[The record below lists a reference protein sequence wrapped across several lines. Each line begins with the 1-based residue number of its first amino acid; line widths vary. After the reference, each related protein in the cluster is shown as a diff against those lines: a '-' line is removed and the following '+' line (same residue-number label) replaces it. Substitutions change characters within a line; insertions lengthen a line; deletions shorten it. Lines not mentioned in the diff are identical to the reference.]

1 MPYDWGTHWPGV
13 LERHADH
20 CPFSDGEACTCGP
33 LGYIASI
40 PDPDTGV
47 RVSSPLLE
55 TAAEARA
62 WRREQEWAVDP
73 GHGTG
78 RNGHGPD
85 RPAMPVMRQTEAT
98 EQWAPQPMPDRAPRR
113 HSEPLRDQP
122 ARRTRDVRSRE
133 LPAPRAHDRDDI
145 PVSQLI
151 ERFLDAAEDG
161 EARSR
166 DGRPY
171 SDDELAELDW
181 ALGGYVAGNIGDLSA
196 GAVRGRQVF
205 RLIDELEDAGMPRS
219 RLHAVVGALTELFD
233 YAVDLGL
240 VRVNPATYVAVPG
253 DDPRPRQRLRE
264 TLEMRAPRSPGDGA
278 RGALR
283 DAGAFADNVISERA
297 IWMSVKIVTL
307 IFILI
312 ALVLVAESV

>member
-13 LERHADH
+13 LERHADR

-40 PDPDTGV
+40 PDPDTGE
-47 RVSSPLLE
+47 RVSSPMLE

-73 GHGTG
+73 RHAAEL
-78 RNGHGPD
+78 NGHGPG
-85 RPAMPVMRQTEAT
+85 REAIRHEAATERWAAPVM
-98 EQWAPQPMPDRAPRR
+98 PDSRPRR
-113 HSEPLRDQP
+113 GRVP
-122 ARRTRDVRSRE
+122 AHDRVVRRPSDAGSRE
-133 LPAPRAHDRDDI
+133 LPAPRADSRDDI
-145 PVSQLI
+145 SVSQLI

-161 EARSR
+161 EARGR
-166 DGRPY
+166 NDRPY

-181 ALGGYVAGNIGDLSA
+181 ALAGYVAGNIGDLRA

-219 RLHAVVGALTELFD
+219 RLHAVVGALAELFD

-240 VRVNPATYVAVPG
+240 ARVNPATYVSVP
-253 DDPRPRQRLRE
+253 DDDRRPRKRLRE
-264 TLEMRAPRSPGDGA
+264 THEMRAPRAQGDGP
-278 RGALR
+278 RSVLR
-283 DAGAFADNVISERA
+283 DAGAFADNVVSERA